1 MNENETEKSESLIE
15 KGPENA
21 SPSDINEEFEV
32 IIAENATNQQE
43 IGALTKQ
50 ITNEGVKSE
59 IDNELGQIGVATQE
73 AISTFD
79 KETQEGGQN
88 SATRN
93 ELNKETETLED
104 EEDRDEIEIQ
114 NEKWM
119 QKERSER
126 EEDIRTTSDKYRDD
140 LGAKEDTDLEQEQEN
155 ARIEALKLTEELA
168 SKEKAFLDWIEKGA
182 SLNPENPE
190 EINEYLR
197 VLAEQLKQYSNIL
210 KYDYLK
216 AEGQDIEE
224 LIDRAHFI
232 KVMSIDKL
240 GDLERLASKGIENWT
255 KEDLEKSKGLIDW
268 LKDLLPLVAAVGSI
282 GAIINKIMNYMTAL
296 SNSGLPLKAI
306 SAGIALK
313 TIKTVGMGA
322 ILGKGVPFGFL
333 ALIYAMTTEKQR
345 DLFMEF
351 VTHKKVPVWLRF
363 DPKSLENKPK

>member
-1 MNENETEKSESLIE
+1 MTENKAESSESLIE
-15 KGPENA
+15 SAEKTISLPG
-21 SPSDINEEFEV
+21 ITEESHA

-43 IGALTKQ
+43 IGALTQQ
-50 ITNEGVKSE
+50 ITNKEVKSE
-59 IDNELGQIGVATQE
+59 IDTELEQIGTDAQE

-79 KETQEGGQN
+79 KEVQGRGQN
-88 SATRN
+88 SATSN
-93 ELNKETETLED
+93 ELNNETETLED
-104 EEDRDEIEIQ
+104 EEGRDEIEIQ

-126 EEDIRTTSDKYRDD
+126 EEDVRTTSDKYRDD

-155 ARIEALKLTEELA
+155 ARIEALKLAEELV
-168 SKEKAFLDWIEKGA
+168 SKEKVFLEWIEKGA
-182 SLNPENPE
+182 NLNPENPE

-232 KVMSIDKL
+232 KVMSIEKL

-268 LKDLLPLVAAVGSI
+268 LKELLPLVAVVGSI

-306 SAGIALK
+306 HAGLALK
-313 TIKTVGMGA
+313 AMNTVGMGA
-322 ILGKGVPFGFL
+322 ILGKATPFGFL

-351 VTHKKVPVWLRF
+351 VTHKKVPGWLRF
-363 DPKSLENKPK
+363 DPKLMENKPK